1 MSLELLLFYNMEE
14 YMRFKKFIIV
24 YNLIIPVI
32 MLFFGVR
39 FRKHGPKNINGIY
52 GYRTSMSMKN
62 KDTWEFAHQYC
73 GRLWIKLGFIMLIIS
88 IIVSGLAFTYFD
100 EAQGIIDLILVT
112 IQTIVLIVSIF
123 PVEKA
128 LKNNFDGNG
137 NRRN

>member
-1 MSLELLLFYNMEE
+1 MG
-14 YMRFKKFIIV
+14 FKIFTIV
-24 YNLIIPVI
+24 SNLIIPVI

-39 FRKHGPKNINGIY
+39 FRKHEPKNINGIY

-73 GRLWIKLGFIMLIIS
+73 GRLWIKLGLIMLTIS
-88 IIVSGLAFTYFD
+88 IIVSVLVFAYVD
-100 EAQGIIDLILVT
+100 EAQGIIDAILVT

-123 PVEKA
+123 SVEKA